1 MGPIMESAWEETDG
15 APNDTTCD
23 PTPDT
28 SGQRNKGPNQDSLN
42 RETQSLR
49 KMGIE
54 ENMHAIHA
62 ATKLFPSLHSA
73 IGNLMAPLEHF
84 RASRINQHE
93 YNNIVSQLN
102 EMTEYLKRN
111 GEGCKSK
118 QLKENISKIS
128 KTINREIDEVRKL
141 QQDSKTTQVLRAGER
156 EIDLKH
162 RFRRIEE
169 LFRRIQ
175 METSMIEWS
184 NIREALT
191 QDNQL
196 KELKPAMLALYNSH
210 ISHNVGRGPCTQ
222 DTRSETLAEIE
233 KWYEDPAGPAIFWL
247 NGMAGT
253 GKTTIAYTI
262 ANKLEA
268 QGRLEASFFC
278 TIASE
283 ECKAANGIIPT
294 IAYQLSYQSTP
305 FKAKLGEAIEQHPNA
320 PTSLI
325 SNQLDWLLVD
335 TLSAAA
341 QNMPKSLVVVIDA
354 LDECSDRSMVGL
366 LLKSLFAG
374 AIAGKLP
381 IKFLITSRPEPR
393 IYEALASQ
401 SDDLRSVLNLH
412 EVNQDSVQ
420 QDIRKYLQQELSSL
434 LDHETGDKLDC
445 LVESSGQLFIYAAT
459 AVRYIDVENPEVDSR
474 DRLDAMVAI
483 ESNSTQR
490 HADIDALYHR
500 ILSRALEKKEPFER
514 EKILSVVWTV
524 VCRDSPTSFA
534 GIAILAGL
542 RDEKATSSVLASL
555 RSVLHVSKNQ
565 DVSTFHASFPQFILD
580 RSRSD
585 NFSCGKGKVREA
597 WSLRCLKTLR
607 IELSSHP
614 NLTDVSP
621 RLEFA
626 DRHWV
631 ILFESQQKFKLTE
644 LCSELEWLFENH
656 FDGWLRRIMRK
667 SFLQEKTEAP
677 QKARRLRKFL
687 EPTSDLLPKLVSL
700 VSVAPR
706 YPQHLR
712 QALINTYIY
721 LRNPGCRD
729 DIRNQAIE
737 NKQNGRSKPMSST
750 NGTRTHW
757 IWEQI
762 DYDVLEVELHYGIRQ
777 VMKRNVRSSQAS
789 HTLIDP

>member
-1 MGPIMESAWEETDG
+1 MPI
-15 APNDTTCD
+15 
-23 PTPDT
+23 
-28 SGQRNKGPNQDSLN
+28 SGQLQG
-42 RETQSLR
+42 
-49 KMGIE
+49 
-54 ENMHAIHA
+54 
-62 ATKLFPSLHSA
+62 
-73 IGNLMAPLEHF
+73 LM
-84 RASRINQHE
+84 S
-93 YNNIVSQLN
+93 
-102 EMTEYLKRN
+102 
-111 GEGCKSK
+111 
-118 QLKENISKIS
+118 
-128 KTINREIDEVRKL
+128 
-141 QQDSKTTQVLRAGER
+141 
-156 EIDLKH
+156 
-162 RFRRIEE
+162 
-169 LFRRIQ
+169 
-175 METSMIEWS
+175 
-184 NIREALT
+184 IRE

-233 KWYEDPAGPAIFWL
+233 KWYEDPARPAIFWL

-262 ANKLEA
+262 ASKLET
-268 QGRLEASFFC
+268 QGRLGASFFC

-283 ECKAANGIIPT
+283 ECKAATGIIPT
-294 IAYQLSYQSTP
+294 IACQLSYQSTP

-341 QNMPKSLVVVIDA
+341 HNMPKSLVVVIDA
-354 LDECSDRSMVGL
+354 LDECSGRGMVGL
-366 LLKSLFAG
+366 LLKSLFVG

-412 EVNQDSVQ
+412 EVNQDSVR

-474 DRLDAMVAI
+474 DRLDAMIAI

-490 HADIDALYHR
+490 HADIDALYDR

-514 EKILSVVWTV
+514 EKILSVVWTA
-524 VCRDSPTSFA
+524 VCRDSPTSLTEMTV
-534 GIAILAGL
+534 LAGL
-542 RDEKATSSVLASL
+542 RDEKATSSALASL

-565 DVSTFHASFPQFILD
+565 YVSTFHASFPQFILD

-585 NFSCGKGKVREA
+585 NFSCDMGKVREA

-626 DRHWV
+626 DWHWV
-631 ILFESQQKFKLTE
+631 ILFERQQKSELTE
-644 LCSELEWLFENH
+644 FYSELESLFENH
-656 FDGWLRRIMRK
+656 FEGWLRLAIQ
-667 SFLQEKTEAP
+667 SIFPQAKTEAP
-677 QKARRLRKFL
+677 QEARDVGASMKRIKGRLRETLGFDNFPSKL
-687 EPTSDLLPKLVSL
+687 ILLFSHPGI
-700 VSVAPR
+700 
-706 YPQHLR
+706 PQHLQ
-712 QALINTYIY
+712 QALINTYIC

-729 DIRNQAIE
+729 DIRNQAME

-762 DYDVLEVELHYGIRQ
+762 DYDALGVKLDNDIRKAIEQ
-777 VMKRNVRSSQAS
+777 NV
-789 HTLIDP
+789 